1 MMELQFAHSDLVV
14 AVLSSLLD
22 ILVVAYLIYRV
33 LLLIRGTRAQQI
45 LMGLG
50 VIAFAF
56 FASRVLKLNTLSWIL
71 ENFIGSFLL
80 IVIVLFQNDI
90 RRGLSRVGRRSVLGF
105 SGGEENTGVIQEV
118 VRACDAM
125 AKERLGAL
133 ILIERGADLSELATR
148 GFQIDSIV
156 STPLLMQIFTP
167 PGPTH
172 DGAVIIQQGR
182 ISAAA
187 VFLQLTHNTKIDNA
201 IGTRHRAAM
210 GATEENDAVA
220 VVVSEERGQISFV
233 EGGNLTRDLDTAM
246 LRKVLQ
252 QFLGA
257 PAEEEG
263 APRES

>member
-1 MMELQFAHSDLVV
+1 MDFQFAHSDLLI
-14 AVLSSLLD
+14 AVLSALLD
-22 ILVVAYLIYRV
+22 IVVVAYLIYRV

-80 IVIVLFQNDI
+80 IVIILFQNDI
-90 RRGLSRVGRRSVLGF
+90 RRGLSRMGRRSVLGF
-105 SGGEENTGVIQEV
+105 SGGQENRSVIQEV

-133 ILIERGADLSELATR
+133 ILIERGADLTELAAR
-148 GFQIDSIV
+148 GFQLDARV
-156 STPLLMQIFTP
+156 STPLLMQVFTP

-182 ISAAA
+182 VSAAA
-187 VFLQLTHNTKIDNA
+187 VFLQLTHNPKVDNR

-210 GATEENDAVA
+210 GATEEFDAVA

-233 EGGNLTRDLDTAM
+233 EGGKLTRDLDPPM
-246 LRKVLQ
+246 LRKVLE
-252 QFLGA
+252 QFVGSPLEDEAEA
-257 PAEEEG
+257 PEG
-263 APRES
+263 A